1 MRKGLCFCLVL
12 AMILTVVW
20 VPVSAEEQV
29 AKIEIRTPEA
39 LPKAGEEFEVVAYIS
54 NNPGFCKFKFVLFAE
69 TDQIECKEVFLGQ
82 MFKGMICAAN
92 PSAEIGAIISAVS
105 VDNTEGD
112 GIVAVYKFVAHEDV
126 RSFDFKVRD
135 ITISNGKV
143 KRLPYII
150 EGATEVVVEEPS
162 RKPEKE
168 EETEEVAETPPVTE
182 HLYADATGH
191 WAEWYINSAT
201 EKGLFKGN
209 YDGTFNPDGNVTRA
223 QFITVLWR
231 MAGSPTVETDVPFED
246 IDGQIDEFRAAIAW
260 GYEKGFING
269 ISEKAFD
276 PDGFITREAAMK
288 ILHFYS
294 GGKSGMEMML
304 ASIYNGTFEDSK
316 LISSWAKPSMWWG
329 VYYKLISGTSKT
341 TISPQDTATRA
352 QLAKILV
359 NYINSTHIN

>member
-39 LPKAGEEFEVVAYIS
+39 LPKAGEEFEVVAYVS
-54 NNPGFCKFKFVLFAE
+54 NNPGFQGFQMDLFAE
-69 TDQIECKEVFLGQ
+69 NESVECTDVVVGDLFKSNFSGANPKHPSGVARLALLTTEVFSEDGL
-82 MFKGMICAAN
+82 MATYSFVAN
-92 PSAEIGAIISAVS
+92 EDISELVIDVS
-105 VDNTEGD
+105 N
-112 GIVAVYKFVAHEDV
+112 VAVIDTNNSK
-126 RSFDFKVRD
+126 
-135 ITISNGKV
+135 
-143 KRLPYII
+143 LPYEIV
-150 EGATEVVVEEPS
+150 GATEVVAEQPS
-162 RKPEKE
+162 GKE
-168 EETEEVAETPPVTE
+168 SEEVAETPAVTE
-182 HLYADATGH
+182 HLYADTVGH

-231 MAGSPTVETDVPFED
+231 MAGSPTVDTDVPFED

-260 GYEKGFING
+260 GYENGFING

-329 VYYKLISGTSKT
+329 VYYKLISGTTKT
-341 TISPQDTATRA
+341 TISPQNTATRG